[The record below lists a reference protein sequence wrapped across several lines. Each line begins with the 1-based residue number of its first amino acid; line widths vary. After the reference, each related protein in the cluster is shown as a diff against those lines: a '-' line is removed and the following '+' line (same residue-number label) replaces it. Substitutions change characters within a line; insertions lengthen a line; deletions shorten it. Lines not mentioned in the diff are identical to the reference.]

1 MKILLSLA
9 ILTLVFPGAVRAA
22 DPKPMDEADAK
33 KLIQS
38 LTRIGI
44 CNDDQRYDFT
54 SVQLAPAVKR
64 IVDFSSK
71 ATLVY
76 PVRAHYTVDCTT
88 GNHNMRY
95 GEVEERHVEV
105 AATYT
110 FFRDEFGE
118 WTILNSY
125 FDGDQ
130 YWSDTQ
136 SDLRCRAQ
144 RTAYLTYDASGAVG
158 KRRATDTHD
167 WGDCGVRAKD
177 SK

>member
-118 WTILNSY
+118 
-125 FDGDQ
+125 
-130 YWSDTQ
+130 
-136 SDLRCRAQ
+136 
-144 RTAYLTYDASGAVG
+144 
-158 KRRATDTHD
+158 
-167 WGDCGVRAKD
+167 
-177 SK
+177 